1 MHNVLNWFQPP
12 RLYRRGLRFM
22 ILLLIGVATM
32 LTQENRRS
40 AHPAVQIAGI
50 VEELS
55 AQLSIQQNVHATV
68 VPHNERMVSVEH
80 LSSPQDENSFVLSF
94 DQKFLDE
101 LSDDDLT
108 ACIAHELGHVWI
120 FTHHPYLQTEELAN
134 NIAMRVVS
142 RESLSRIYTKL
153 WAHLGTEGNL
163 ADFLGREKRS
173 Q

>member
-1 MHNVLNWFQPP
+1 MHNVLNWFHPH
-12 RLYRRGLRFM
+12 RLFRRGLRSM

-32 LTQENRRS
+32 LTQETRQS
-40 AHPAVQIAGI
+40 MHSAVQINGI
-50 VEELS
+50 VDELS
-55 AQLSIQQNVHATV
+55 AQLSIEQNVHAII

-80 LSSPQDENSFVLSF
+80 LSSPEHENSFVLSF
-94 DQKFLDE
+94 DQKFLD
-101 LSDDDLT
+101 DLT
-108 ACIAHELGHVWI
+108 DEDLAACVAHELGHVWI

-134 NIAMRVVS
+134 DIAMRVVS

-153 WAHLGTEGNL
+153 WAHLGTEGKL